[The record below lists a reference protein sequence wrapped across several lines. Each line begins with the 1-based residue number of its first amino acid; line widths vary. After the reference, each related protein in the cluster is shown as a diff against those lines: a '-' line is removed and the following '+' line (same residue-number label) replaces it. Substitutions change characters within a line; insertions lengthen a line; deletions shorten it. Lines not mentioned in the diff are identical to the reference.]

1 MKYLKTYEA
10 LTFYEVTKDKISK
23 SINWHIIQDIKD
35 MSLEY
40 IDDGY
45 VLRIIVLMQSPPKS
59 YVEYAYPVYCLFYDH
74 GSVDEKYDYV
84 ERFDKGNI
92 NISKIRYRV
101 NIFPRNKGIDYD
113 VELSVELASRVMEAY
128 PEINVII

>member
-1 MKYLKTYEA
+1 MKYIKAYEA

-23 SINWHIIQDIKD
+23 AINWHIIQDIKD

-45 VLRIIVLMQSPPKS
+45 VLRIVVIMQSPIGS
-59 YVEYAYPVYCLFYDH
+59 VEYAYPVYCLFYDH
-74 GSVDEKYDYV
+74 GSADEEYDYV
-84 ERFDKGNI
+84 EKFNKVNI

-101 NIFPRNKGIDYD
+101 NIFPRSEGFDYD
-113 VELSVELASRVMEAY
+113 RELSVELASRVMEAY